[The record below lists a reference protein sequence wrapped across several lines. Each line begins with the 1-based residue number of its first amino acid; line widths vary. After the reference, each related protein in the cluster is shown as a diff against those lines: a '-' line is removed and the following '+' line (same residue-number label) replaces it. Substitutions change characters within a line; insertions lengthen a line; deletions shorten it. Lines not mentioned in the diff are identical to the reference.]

1 MNKTLSSW
9 PFYDQDEIDAALR
22 VLSSGKVNY
31 WTGNEG
37 KAFENEFSSWV
48 DVKHSISLA
57 NGTVAL
63 ELALNA
69 IDICPGD
76 EIIVTPRTFIASISS
91 VINSGAIPVFADVD
105 KNTQNITA
113 ETILDVMTN
122 NTKAIVCVHLGGYPC
137 EMDEIMSLA
146 NSYNLYVIEDCAQA
160 HGATYKGRHVGSIG
174 HIGAWSFCQDK
185 IISTGG
191 EGGMVTTNDEDLW
204 QKMWSYKDH
213 GKSWE
218 KVHSRNHSSGFR
230 WLHDSFGTNLR
241 MTEMQAAIGRKQLKK
256 MSLWND
262 LRSKN
267 AIAIMN
273 SCLKFPSLFRVPSSS
288 KFNNHAWYRC
298 YIFINNAELAT
309 DWSRDKIINEINN
322 KGVPCFSGS
331 CSEVYLE
338 KAFEKKAFKP
348 KKRLESAKDL
358 GDTSIAFPVHP
369 TLQSSEIEFICSVIE
384 EIATLAQK

>member
-122 NTKAIVCVHLGGYPC
+122 NTKAIVCVHLGG
-137 EMDEIMSLA
+137 
-146 NSYNLYVIEDCAQA
+146 
-160 HGATYKGRHVGSIG
+160 
-174 HIGAWSFCQDK
+174 
-185 IISTGG
+185 
-191 EGGMVTTNDEDLW
+191 
-204 QKMWSYKDH
+204 
-213 GKSWE
+213 
-218 KVHSRNHSSGFR
+218 
-230 WLHDSFGTNLR
+230 
-241 MTEMQAAIGRKQLKK
+241 
-256 MSLWND
+256 
-262 LRSKN
+262 
-267 AIAIMN
+267 
-273 SCLKFPSLFRVPSSS
+273 
-288 KFNNHAWYRC
+288 
-298 YIFINNAELAT
+298 
-309 DWSRDKIINEINN
+309 
-322 KGVPCFSGS
+322 
-331 CSEVYLE
+331 
-338 KAFEKKAFKP
+338 
-348 KKRLESAKDL
+348 
-358 GDTSIAFPVHP
+358 
-369 TLQSSEIEFICSVIE
+369 
-384 EIATLAQK
+384 